1 MTTLSVQAMNMT
13 NSILRGIDMNLIT
26 ETRYKLNYQKNNLE
40 SLLETDT
47 SKLTKDA
54 KHYINDEITKA
65 KRNIEY
71 YEGII
76 KVLEE
81 RN

>member
-1 MTTLSVQAMNMT
+1 
-13 NSILRGIDMNLIT
+13 MNLIT

-54 KHYINDEITKA
+54 RHYVEDEIAKA

-71 YEGII
+71 YEGIM
-76 KVLEE
+76 KVLEGKNSE
-81 RN
+81 CLRKISSNTKWIKGA

>member
-1 MTTLSVQAMNMT
+1 M
-13 NSILRGIDMNLIT
+13 MNLIT

-54 KHYINDEITKA
+54 RHYVEDEITKA

-76 KVLEE
+76 KVLEGE
-81 RN
+81 

>member
-1 MTTLSVQAMNMT
+1 
-13 NSILRGIDMNLIT
+13 MNLIT
-26 ETRYKLNYQKNNLE
+26 ETRFKLNYQKNNLE

-54 KHYINDEITKA
+54 RHYIADEISKA

-71 YEGII
+71 YEGIMEI
-76 KVLEE
+76 LEE
-81 RN
+81 NKWMFMKNL

>member
-1 MTTLSVQAMNMT
+1 
-13 NSILRGIDMNLIT
+13 MNLIT
-26 ETRYKLNYQKNNLE
+26 DTRSELNYQKNNLE
-40 SLLETDT
+40 SLLKTDT

-54 KHYINDEITKA
+54 RHYINDEITKA

>member
-1 MTTLSVQAMNMT
+1 MNMT

-54 KHYINDEITKA
+54 RHYVEDEITKD

-76 KVLEE
+76 KVLEGKK
-81 RN
+81 

>member
-1 MTTLSVQAMNMT
+1 
-13 NSILRGIDMNLIT
+13 MNLLT

-54 KHYINDEITKA
+54 RHYVEDEITKA

-71 YEGII
+71 YEGIM
-76 KVLEE
+76 KALEE

>member
-1 MTTLSVQAMNMT
+1 
-13 NSILRGIDMNLIT
+13 MNLIT

-54 KHYINDEITKA
+54 RHYVEDEITKA

-76 KVLEE
+76 KVLEGE
-81 RN
+81 Q

>member
-1 MTTLSVQAMNMT
+1 
-13 NSILRGIDMNLIT
+13 MNLIT

-47 SKLTKDA
+47 SELTKDA
-54 KHYINDEITKA
+54 RHYVEDEITKA

-81 RN
+81 SN

>member
-1 MTTLSVQAMNMT
+1 
-13 NSILRGIDMNLIT
+13 MNLLT
-26 ETRYKLNYQKNNLE
+26 ETKYKLNYNKNNLE

-54 KHYINDEITKA
+54 RHYINDEITKA

-76 KVLEE
+76 KVLEGE
-81 RN
+81 Q

>member
-1 MTTLSVQAMNMT
+1 M
-13 NSILRGIDMNLIT
+13 MNLIT

-47 SKLTKDA
+47 SELTKDA
-54 KHYINDEITKA
+54 RHYVEDEITKA

-76 KVLEE
+76 KILEE
-81 RN
+81 SN

>member
-1 MTTLSVQAMNMT
+1 
-13 NSILRGIDMNLIT
+13 MNLIT

-54 KHYINDEITKA
+54 RHYVEDEITKA
-65 KRNIEY
+65 KRSIEY

-76 KVLEE
+76 KVLGESYWWMFMK
-81 RN
+81 NY

>member
-1 MTTLSVQAMNMT
+1 
-13 NSILRGIDMNLIT
+13 MNLIA

-54 KHYINDEITKA
+54 RHYVEDEITKA

-71 YEGII
+71 YEGIM
-76 KVLEE
+76 KALEE
-81 RN
+81 SN

>member
-1 MTTLSVQAMNMT
+1 
-13 NSILRGIDMNLIT
+13 MNLIT

-54 KHYINDEITKA
+54 RHYVEDEITKA

-76 KVLEE
+76 KVLEGS
-81 RN
+81 N

>member
-1 MTTLSVQAMNMT
+1 
-13 NSILRGIDMNLIT
+13 MNLIT

-54 KHYINDEITKA
+54 RHYVEDEITKG

-76 KVLEE
+76 KILEE
-81 RN
+81 SN

>member
-1 MTTLSVQAMNMT
+1 
-13 NSILRGIDMNLIT
+13 MNLLT
-26 ETRYKLNYQKNNLE
+26 ETRYKLNYSKNNLD

-54 KHYINDEITKA
+54 KHYVEDEISKA

-71 YEGII
+71 YEGIMKI
-76 KVLEE
+76 LEE
-81 RN
+81 SN

>member
-1 MTTLSVQAMNMT
+1 
-13 NSILRGIDMNLIT
+13 MNLIT

-40 SLLETDT
+40 SLLETDI

-54 KHYINDEITKA
+54 RHYIADETAKA

-76 KVLEE
+76 KILEE
-81 RN
+81 SN

>member
-1 MTTLSVQAMNMT
+1 
-13 NSILRGIDMNLIT
+13 MNLIT

-40 SLLETDT
+40 SLLETDI

-54 KHYINDEITKA
+54 RHYVEDEITKA
-65 KRNIEY
+65 KRNVEY

-76 KVLEE
+76 KVLEGKKWTC
-81 RN
+81 NLGN

>member
-1 MTTLSVQAMNMT
+1 
-13 NSILRGIDMNLIT
+13 MNLIT

-40 SLLETDT
+40 SLQETDT

-54 KHYINDEITKA
+54 RHYVEDEITKA

-71 YEGII
+71 YEGIM
-76 KVLEE
+76 KVLEGKE
-81 RN
+81 

>member
-1 MTTLSVQAMNMT
+1 
-13 NSILRGIDMNLIT
+13 MNLIT
-26 ETRYKLNYQKNNLE
+26 ETRYKLNYQKNNLQ

-54 KHYINDEITKA
+54 RHYVEDEITKA

-76 KVLEE
+76 KILEE
-81 RN
+81 SN

>member
-1 MTTLSVQAMNMT
+1 
-13 NSILRGIDMNLIT
+13 MNLIT

-54 KHYINDEITKA
+54 RHYVEDEITKA
-65 KRNIEY
+65 KRNIQY
-71 YEGII
+71 YEEII
-76 KVLEE
+76 KVLEGK
-81 RN
+81 

>member
-1 MTTLSVQAMNMT
+1 
-13 NSILRGIDMNLIT
+13 MNLIT

-54 KHYINDEITKA
+54 RHYIADEITKA
-65 KRNIEY
+65 KHNIEY

-76 KVLEE
+76 KVLEGK
-81 RN
+81 

>member
-1 MTTLSVQAMNMT
+1 
-13 NSILRGIDMNLIT
+13 MNLIA

-47 SKLTKDA
+47 SELTKDA
-54 KHYINDEITKA
+54 RHYVEDEITKA

-76 KVLEE
+76 KVLEGS
-81 RN
+81 NWWMFMKNL

>member
-1 MTTLSVQAMNMT
+1 
-13 NSILRGIDMNLIT
+13 MNLIT
-26 ETRYKLNYQKNNLE
+26 ETRYKLNCQKNNLE

-47 SKLTKDA
+47 SELTKDA
-54 KHYINDEITKA
+54 RHYVEDEITKA

-76 KVLEE
+76 KVLEGK
-81 RN
+81 

>member
-1 MTTLSVQAMNMT
+1 
-13 NSILRGIDMNLIT
+13 MNLLA
-26 ETRYKLNYQKNNLE
+26 ETRYKLNYSKNNLE

-54 KHYINDEITKA
+54 RHYVDDEISKA

-71 YEGII
+71 YEGIMEI
-76 KVLEE
+76 LEE
-81 RN
+81 NKWMFMKNL

>member
-1 MTTLSVQAMNMT
+1 M
-13 NSILRGIDMNLIT
+13 MNLIT

-47 SKLTKDA
+47 SELTKDA
-54 KHYINDEITKA
+54 RHYVEDEITKA

-76 KVLEE
+76 KVLEGKK
-81 RN
+81 

>member
-1 MTTLSVQAMNMT
+1 
-13 NSILRGIDMNLIT
+13 MNLIT

-54 KHYINDEITKA
+54 RHYVEDEITKA
-65 KRNIEY
+65 KRNVEY

-76 KVLEE
+76 KILEE
-81 RN
+81 SN

>member
-1 MTTLSVQAMNMT
+1 MNMT

-54 KHYINDEITKA
+54 RHYVEDEITKA

-71 YEGII
+71 YEGIM
-76 KVLEE
+76 KLLGES
-81 RN
+81 N

>member
-1 MTTLSVQAMNMT
+1 
-13 NSILRGIDMNLIT
+13 MNLIT
-26 ETRYKLNYQKNNLE
+26 ETRYKLNYSKNNLE

-54 KHYINDEITKA
+54 KHYVDDEISKA

-71 YEGII
+71 YEGIM
-76 KVLEE
+76 KMLEE
-81 RN
+81 N

>member
-1 MTTLSVQAMNMT
+1 MY
-13 NSILRGIDMNLIT
+13 LIT
-26 ETRYKLNYQKNNLE
+26 ETRYKLNYQKNKLE

-54 KHYINDEITKA
+54 RHYVEDEITKA

-76 KVLEE
+76 KVLEGKK
-81 RN
+81 

>member
-1 MTTLSVQAMNMT
+1 MNTT

-54 KHYINDEITKA
+54 RHYVEDEITKA

-81 RN
+81 SN

>member
-1 MTTLSVQAMNMT
+1 MNMT

-71 YEGII
+71 YEEII
-76 KVLEE
+76 KVLEGKK
-81 RN
+81 

>member
-1 MTTLSVQAMNMT
+1 
-13 NSILRGIDMNLIT
+13 MNLIT
-26 ETRYKLNYQKNNLE
+26 ETRHKLNYQKNNLE

-54 KHYINDEITKA
+54 RHYVEDEITKA
-65 KRNIEY
+65 KRNVEY
-71 YEGII
+71 YEEII

>member
-1 MTTLSVQAMNMT
+1 MNMT

-54 KHYINDEITKA
+54 RHYVEDEITKA

-71 YEGII
+71 YEGIM
-76 KVLEE
+76 KALEE
-81 RN
+81 SN

>member
-1 MTTLSVQAMNMT
+1 
-13 NSILRGIDMNLIT
+13 MNLLT
-26 ETRYKLNYQKNNLE
+26 ETRYKLNYSKNNLD

-54 KHYINDEITKA
+54 RHYVEDEISKA

-71 YEGII
+71 YEKIM
-76 KVLEE
+76 KVLEGK
-81 RN
+81 

>member
-1 MTTLSVQAMNMT
+1 
-13 NSILRGIDMNLIT
+13 MNLIT

-47 SKLTKDA
+47 SELAKDA
-54 KHYINDEITKA
+54 RHYVEDEITKA

-76 KVLEE
+76 KVLEGKK
-81 RN
+81 

>member
-1 MTTLSVQAMNMT
+1 
-13 NSILRGIDMNLIT
+13 MNLIT

-47 SKLTKDA
+47 SRLTKDA
-54 KHYINDEITKA
+54 RHYVEDEITKA

-76 KVLEE
+76 KALEE
-81 RN
+81 SN